1 MAIRKFDA
9 KLRKIG
15 NSFVV
20 TVPKGSIE
28 RFKLEEGDY
37 LAISFDSDEVEK
49 NKSKKTKK

>member
-1 MAIRKFDA
+1 MVQRKFDA

-28 RFKLEEGDY
+28 RLKLKEGDY
-37 LAISFDSDEVEK
+37 LMMSFDSEEIKKRGK
-49 NKSKKTKK
+49 NDK